1 MQRQRPDLCSC
12 RALFFREKKMGR
24 DLEFDW
30 TAAEL
35 VVQPVQA
42 VVVYPAQ
49 NGVVI
54 RQQKALD
61 RDRDEVINVPHHAL
75 YRLILR
81 LQELQNSDFIDADE
95 IESAE
100 LVEILAA
107 E

>member
-1 MQRQRPDLCSC
+1 MT
-12 RALFFREKKMGR
+12 R

-30 TAAEL
+30 AEAEL

-54 RQQKALD
+54 RQQKARE
-61 RDRDEVINVPHHAL
+61 RDRDDVVSVPHYAL
-75 YRLILR
+75 YRLIRR
-81 LQELQNSDFIDADE
+81 LQSLQNADFVNGEDIGAT
-95 IESAE
+95 E

>member
-1 MQRQRPDLCSC
+1 MT
-12 RALFFREKKMGR
+12 R

-30 TAAEL
+30 AEAEL

-54 RQQKALD
+54 RHQKARE
-61 RDRDEVINVPHHAL
+61 RDRDDVVSVPHHAL
-75 YRLILR
+75 YRLIRR
-81 LQELQNSDFIDADE
+81 LQSLQNADFVNAEDIGAT
-95 IESAE
+95 E

>member
-1 MQRQRPDLCSC
+1 MT
-12 RALFFREKKMGR
+12 R

-30 TAAEL
+30 AEAEL

-54 RQQKALD
+54 RQQKARE
-61 RDRDEVINVPHHAL
+61 RDRDDVVSVPHHAL
-75 YRLILR
+75 YRLIRR
-81 LQELQNSDFIDADE
+81 LQSLQNADFVNAEDIGAT
-95 IESAE
+95 E

>member
-1 MQRQRPDLCSC
+1 MRRLRADICSLRDLFC
-12 RALFFREKKMGR
+12 REKKMAR

-30 TAAEL
+30 TTAEL

-42 VVVYPAQ
+42 VVVYPFQ

-54 RQQKALD
+54 RQQKASD
-61 RDRDEVINVPHHAL
+61 RDRDEVVSVPHHAL
-75 YRLILR
+75 YRLILK
-81 LQELQNSDFIDADE
+81 LQELQNADFINAEDMGT
-95 IESAE
+95 AE

>member
-1 MQRQRPDLCSC
+1 MT
-12 RALFFREKKMGR
+12 R

-30 TAAEL
+30 AEAEL

-54 RQQKALD
+54 RQQKARE
-61 RDRDEVINVPHHAL
+61 RDRDDVVSVPHYAL
-75 YRLILR
+75 YRLIRR
-81 LQELQNSDFIDADE
+81 LQSLQNADFVNAEDIGAT
-95 IESAE
+95 E

>member
-1 MQRQRPDLCSC
+1 M
-12 RALFFREKKMGR
+12 AR

-30 TAAEL
+30 TDAEL
-35 VVQPVQA
+35 VVHPVRA

-54 RQQKALD
+54 RHQRSTE
-61 RDRDEVINVPHHAL
+61 RDRDDVISVPHHSL
-75 YRLILR
+75 YRLIR
-81 LQELQNSDFIDADE
+81 KLQMFQNADFVNAE
-95 IESAE
+95 EVGTAE